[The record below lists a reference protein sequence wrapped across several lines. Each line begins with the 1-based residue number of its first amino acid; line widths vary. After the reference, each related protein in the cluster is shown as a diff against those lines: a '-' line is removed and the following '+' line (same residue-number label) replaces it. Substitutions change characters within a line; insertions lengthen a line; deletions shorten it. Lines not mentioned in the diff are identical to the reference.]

1 MHLLPISA
9 SICLFATGATL
20 ARAADDP
27 PPTTTATTTTTTTVV
42 PDGAYG
48 WELARPEPR
57 RQSQP
62 STAPPAPAPAVT
74 TITPRPATTVSR
86 PLRARHAKARH
97 VRRPRAAR
105 TVRVVKPQR
114 TGAVLAANTTAEQ
127 SMYASALILAA
138 LGLAIAC
145 FTVGA
150 TPARRVRWRT
160 GSAFVAYH
168 STQATIAGGVA
179 LLLAVALLVLTGGR

>member
-1 MHLLPISA
+1 
-9 SICLFATGATL
+9 
-20 ARAADDP
+20 
-27 PPTTTATTTTTTTVV
+27 
-42 PDGAYG
+42 
-48 WELARPEPR
+48 
-57 RQSQP
+57 
-62 STAPPAPAPAVT
+62 
-74 TITPRPATTVSR
+74 
-86 PLRARHAKARH
+86 
-97 VRRPRAAR
+97 
-105 TVRVVKPQR
+105 
-114 TGAVLAANTTAEQ
+114 VLAANTTAEQ

-179 LLLAVALLVLTGGR
+179 LLLAVALLVLTAGR

>member
-1 MHLLPISA
+1 MHLLPVSA

-20 ARAADDP
+20 ARAEDEP
-27 PPTTTATTTTTTTVV
+27 PSTTTATTTATTTTTVA

-57 RQSQP
+57 RQSQSP
-62 STAPPAPAPAVT
+62 AAPPPAVRTTTPPPAP
-74 TITPRPATTVSR
+74 TTVSQ
-86 PLRARHAKARH
+86 PHEARHAKPRH
-97 VRRPRAAR
+97 VRATR
-105 TVRVVKPQR
+105 TVHIVQPQR
-114 TGAVLAANTTAEQ
+114 TGAVLAASTTAAP
-127 SMYASALILAA
+127 SLYASTLILGA

-145 FTVGA
+145 FSVGA

-160 GSAFVAYH
+160 GSTFVAYH
-168 STQATIAGGVA
+168 STQATVAGGIA